1 MSKVFNI
8 ITNHTNGA
16 GLQRDGELMERML
29 KSYGHTVHKLQ
40 FNDYQTRPAPADVSI
55 SLEVMNPNHFHGA
68 KQNWFVP
75 NSEWYYPCWNAQ
87 LPRMSKILCKTKDCY
102 EIWSK
107 KVGAAKCVYI
117 GFESLDFYSTDS
129 GRELKFLHMA
139 GKSETKNTQAV
150 CDAWRQFNLPYP
162 LTVVAFKPEIV
173 KFTQG
178 VPNCTWIERMTD
190 AEVAAAMNSYLFH
203 VMPSK
208 YEGFGHYIHEAIGCG
223 GLVITTDAAPMNQF
237 NGIFKQ
243 FLIPVERKEKRLE
256 AFFNMVSPKAI
267 ADVVHH
273 AAKISSEEAVTLHH
287 IARKAFLDDRQ
298 AFRDI
303 FARIANA

>member
-1 MSKVFNI
+1 MAKVFNI

-16 GLQRDGELMERML
+16 GLQRDGELMQRML
-29 KSYGHTVHKLQ
+29 ESYGHKVYKLQ
-40 FNDYQTRPAPADVSI
+40 FNDYQTRPMPADVSI
-55 SLEVMNPNHFHGA
+55 SLEVMNPGHLNGA

-75 NSEWYYPCWNAQ
+75 NSEWYYPCWNAL
-87 LPRMSKILCKTKDCY
+87 LPKMSKILCKTKDCY
-102 EIWSK
+102 DIWCK

-117 GFESLDFYSTDS
+117 GFESLDFYNPDS
-129 GRELKFLHMA
+129 GRLPHFLHMA

-150 CDAWRQFNLPYP
+150 CDAWRQHNLPYP

-173 KFTQG
+173 KFTVG
-178 VPNCTWIERMTD
+178 VPNCTWIERLTD
-190 AEVAAAMNSYLFH
+190 AEVAEAMNTNLFH
-203 VMPSK
+203 IMPSK

-223 GLVITTDAAPMNQF
+223 GLVLTTDAPPMNQF

-256 AFFNMVSPKAI
+256 AYFNMVSPKAI
-267 ADVVHH
+267 ADVVHR

-287 IARKAFLDDRQ
+287 LAREAFLDDRT
-298 AFRDI
+298 AFRET
-303 FARIANA
+303 FAKVANA